1 MGGLLEQ
8 RYRVDSVLARGGMST
23 VYRGR
28 DTRLDRDV
36 AIKVMDP
43 HLTADPSFVLRFE
56 REARA
61 AAQLHHPAVVS
72 VHDQGVDGDQVYLV
86 MELIDGGNLR
96 DLLNQRGKLAPAVAL
111 SILGPV
117 LSALGAAHR
126 AGLVH
131 RDVKPE
137 NVLIGPGGQVK
148 VADFGL
154 ARAIGENGVT
164 SDSEILGT
172 VAYLSPEQV
181 ETGAADAR
189 SDVYSA
195 GIVLYEMLAGQ
206 APYRGETAISVA
218 YQHVNS
224 DVPSVPEIPLA
235 LDTLVRKATRRDPA
249 LRPANADTFLAEL
262 ERVGTELGLTP
273 QPVPVPGSLP
283 ENDRT
288 VVMRPV
294 PVAVGATPP
303 SVAEATRPVVPKPPL
318 NQVPNPGLNAGLN
331 SAAMTTVH
339 TGPPTPPPG
348 FPSGASATRT
358 MQRSEP
364 PRRRPAQKRKTQAE
378 KLEEERKRRKKL
390 YTIWGSVAGVVVVA
404 IGLFTWYVGA
414 NRYTEMPSVAGQSE
428 QNAQVLLSKADLTG
442 LVEKVPSND
451 VPNGT
456 VISSDPGPGAEL
468 RKNEQ
473 VKLVVSRGRPVV
485 PFITA
490 GAEVDAAT
498 KEIQAA
504 GLKTVKD
511 PTKDAFHDTVP
522 IGKVVGLD
530 PRPGTALALDAP
542 VTLILSK
549 GPPPRLPVPNVTG
562 KTKDEAFAELQ
573 RAGLEAVDASGDDGP
588 ENNGSRVVRTD
599 PPAGTVLDPTQNKRV
614 TLFYENNRE
623 VEVPDV
629 ARQKVRDAKEALER
643 LGLRVKVEFN
653 KSGNATVVNQSI
665 QPGQRVRRG
674 TEITIV
680 GL

>member
-1 MGGLLEQ
+1 MERSVSNVMGGLLEQ

-43 HLTADPSFVLRFE
+43 HLTADPAFVARFE

-96 DLLNQRGKLAPAVAL
+96 DLLNQRGKLPPAIAL
-111 SILGPV
+111 SVLGPV

-154 ARAIGENGVT
+154 ARAIAENGVT

-206 APYRGETAISVA
+206 APYRGDTAISVA
-218 YQHVNS
+218 YQHVTS
-224 DVPSVPEIPLA
+224 DVPSIPDVPLA
-235 LDTLVRKATRRDPA
+235 LDTLVRKATRRDPS
-249 LRPANADTFLAEL
+249 LRPANADVFLAEL
-262 ERVGTELGLTP
+262 ERVGSEVGLTP
-273 QPVPVPGSLP
+273 QPVPVPGTAP

-303 SVAEATRPVVPKPPL
+303 SIAEATRPVQPVQP
-318 NQVPNPGLNAGLN
+318 
-331 SAAMTTVH
+331 AMTTVN

-348 FPSGASATRT
+348 ISATRT
-358 MQRSEP
+358 MARPEP
-364 PRRRPAQKRKTQAE
+364 PRRRPPQNRKPKVDPVEEARKRK
-378 KLEEERKRRKKL
+378 KRL
-390 YTIWGSVAGVVVVA
+390 FIILGSVAGVLVL
-404 IGLFTWYVGA
+404 IGGLFTWYVGA
-414 NRYTEMPSVAGQSE
+414 GRWTTVPPVVGQTE
-428 QNAQVLLSKADLTG
+428 QNATQLIRSADLTA
-442 LVEKVPSND
+442 LVDKVPSDD
-451 VPNGT
+451 VPNGQ
-456 VISSDPGPGAEL
+456 VISTDPAPNTEL
-468 RKNEQ
+468 RKNQ
-473 VKLVVSRGRPVV
+473 PVKIVVSRGKPVV
-485 PFITA
+485 PFVNV
-490 GAEVDAAT
+490 GVDVEAAT
-498 KEIQAA
+498 KEIEAA
-504 GLKTVKD
+504 GLKAIKD
-511 PTKDAFHDTVP
+511 ATKDAFHDTVP
-522 IGKVVGLD
+522 IGKVVALD
-530 PRPGTALALDAP
+530 PRPGTAIKTTDP
-542 VTLILSK
+542 VTLVLSK
-549 GPPPRLPVPNVTG
+549 GPAPRRPVPNVAG
-562 KTKDEAFAELQ
+562 RSKDEAFAELQ
-573 RAGLEAVDASGDDGP
+573 RAGLEPVEASGEDAADGD
-588 ENNGSRVVRTD
+588 EARAVRTD
-599 PPAGTVLDPTQNKRV
+599 PPAGTVLEGTANKRV
-614 TLFYENNRE
+614 TVFFQSNKE
-623 VEVPDV
+623 VEVPEV
-629 ARQKVRDAKEALER
+629 TRLKVREAKEELEK
-643 LGLRVKVEFN
+643 LGLKVKVEFN
-653 KSGNATVVNQSI
+653 KSNNATVVNQSI
-665 QPGQRVRRG
+665 PPRTRVRRG

>member
-1 MGGLLEQ
+1 MERSVSNVMGGLLEQ

-43 HLTADPSFVLRFE
+43 HLTADPAFVARFE

-96 DLLNQRGKLAPAVAL
+96 DLLNQRGKLPPAIAL
-111 SILGPV
+111 SVLGPV

-154 ARAIGENGVT
+154 ARAIAENGVT

-195 GIVLYEMLAGQ
+195 GIVLYEMLAGR
-206 APYRGETAISVA
+206 APYRGDTAISVA

-224 DVPSVPEIPLA
+224 DVPSIPDVPLA
-235 LDTLVRKATRRDPA
+235 LDTLVRKATRRDPS
-249 LRPANADTFLAEL
+249 LRPANADAFLAEL
-262 ERVGTELGLTP
+262 ERVGSEVGLTP
-273 QPVPVPGSLP
+273 QPVPVPGTAP

-294 PVAVGATPP
+294 PVAVAVGATPP
-303 SVAEATRPVVPKPPL
+303 SIAEATRPVQPVQP
-318 NQVPNPGLNAGLN
+318 
-331 SAAMTTVH
+331 AMTTVN

-348 FPSGASATRT
+348 ISATRT
-358 MQRSEP
+358 MARPEP
-364 PRRRPAQKRKTQAE
+364 PRRRPPQNRKPKVDPVEEARKRK
-378 KLEEERKRRKKL
+378 KRL
-390 YTIWGSVAGVVVVA
+390 FIILGSVAGVLVL
-404 IGLFTWYVGA
+404 IGGLFTWYVGA
-414 NRYTEMPSVAGQSE
+414 GRWTTVPPVVGQTE
-428 QNAQVLLSKADLTG
+428 QNATQLIRSADLTA
-442 LVEKVPSND
+442 LVDKVPSDD
-451 VPNGT
+451 VPNGQ
-456 VISSDPGPGAEL
+456 VISTDPAPNTEL
-468 RKNEQ
+468 RKNQ
-473 VKLVVSRGRPVV
+473 PVKIVVSRGKPVV
-485 PFITA
+485 PFVNV
-490 GAEVDAAT
+490 GVDVEAAT
-498 KEIQAA
+498 KEIEAA
-504 GLKTVKD
+504 GLKAIKD
-511 PTKDAFHDTVP
+511 ATKDAFHDTVP
-522 IGKVVGLD
+522 IGKVVALD
-530 PRPGTALALDAP
+530 PRPGTALKTTDP
-542 VTLILSK
+542 VTLVLSK
-549 GPPPRLPVPNVTG
+549 GPAPRRPVPNVAG
-562 KTKDEAFAELQ
+562 RSKDEAFAELQ
-573 RAGLEAVDASGDDGP
+573 RAGLEPVEASGEDAADGD
-588 ENNGSRVVRTD
+588 EARAVRTD
-599 PPAGTVLDPTQNKRV
+599 PPAGTVLEGTANKRV
-614 TLFYENNRE
+614 TVFFQSNKE
-623 VEVPDV
+623 VEVPEV
-629 ARQKVRDAKEALER
+629 TRLKVREAKEELEK
-643 LGLRVKVEFN
+643 LGLKVKVEFN
-653 KSGNATVVNQSI
+653 KSNNATVVNQSI
-665 QPGQRVRRG
+665 PPRTRVRRG

>member
-43 HLTADPSFVLRFE
+43 HLTADPAFVARFE

-96 DLLNQRGKLAPAVAL
+96 DLLNQRGKLPPAIAL

-154 ARAIGENGVT
+154 ARAIAENGVT

-206 APYRGETAISVA
+206 APYRGETPISVA

-235 LDTLVRKATRRDPA
+235 LDTLVRKSTRRDPS
-249 LRPANADTFLAEL
+249 LRPANADGFLGEL
-262 ERVGTELGLTP
+262 ERVGAELGLTP
-273 QPVPVPGSLP
+273 QPVPVPGTAP

-294 PVAVGATPP
+294 PVSVGATPP
-303 SVAEATRPVVPKPPL
+303 SVAEATRPVTPP
-318 NQVPNPGLNAGLN
+318 
-331 SAAMTTVH
+331 AAMTAVISHGMSPGMTTVS

-348 FPSGASATRT
+348 IAGTRA
-358 MQRSEP
+358 MQRPEQ
-364 PRRRPAQKRKTQAE
+364 PRRRPPQKK
-378 KLEEERKRRKKL
+378 KPKVDPVEEERKRRKRL
-390 YTIWGSVAGVVVVA
+390 FIIWGSVVA
-404 IGLFTWYVGA
+404 VLALIVGLFAWYLGA
-414 NRYTEMPSVAGQSE
+414 GRWTVVPAVVGQSE
-428 QNAQVLLSKADLTG
+428 QNAVRLMQTADLTA
-442 LVEKVPSND
+442 LIEKVPSDD
-451 VPNGT
+451 VPNGQ
-456 VISSDPGPGAEL
+456 VISTDPGSDVEL
-468 RKNEQ
+468 RKGQ
-473 VKLVVSRGRPVV
+473 SVKIVVSRGKPLV
-485 PFITA
+485 PFINV

-498 KEIQAA
+498 KEIEAA
-504 GLKTVKD
+504 GLKAVRD
-511 PTKDAFHDTVP
+511 PAKDAFHDTVP
-522 IGKVVGLD
+522 IGKVVALD
-530 PRPGTALALDAP
+530 PRPGTALKLNTP
-542 VTLILSK
+542 VTLVLSK
-549 GPPPRLPVPNVTG
+549 GPSPRTPVPNVAG

-573 RAGLEAVDASGDDGP
+573 RAGLEPVEAGGEDAA
-588 ENNGSRVVRTD
+588 ENGESRVARTD
-599 PPAGTVLDPTQNKRV
+599 PPAGTVLEGTGNKRV
-614 TLFYENNRE
+614 TVFFQNNRE

-629 ARQKVRDAKEALER
+629 TRQKVRDAKEELER
-643 LGLRVKVEFN
+643 AGLKVKVEFN
-653 KSGNATVVNQSI
+653 KNGNATVVNQSI
-665 QPGQRVRRG
+665 PPRTRVQRG

>member
-1 MGGLLEQ
+1 VMGGLLEQ

-36 AIKVMDP
+36 AVKVMDP
-43 HLTADPSFVLRFE
+43 HLTADPAFVARFE

-96 DLLNQRGKLAPAVAL
+96 DLLNQRGKLPPAVAL
-111 SILGPV
+111 SVLGPV

-154 ARAIGENGVT
+154 ARAIAENGVT

-181 ETGAADAR
+181 ESGAADAR

-206 APYRGETAISVA
+206 APYRGETPISVA

-235 LDTLVRKATRRDPA
+235 LDTLVRKATRRDPS
-249 LRPANADTFLAEL
+249 LRPVNADAFLSEL
-262 ERVGTELGLTP
+262 ERVGAELGLTP
-273 QPVPVPGSLP
+273 QPVPVPGTAP

-303 SVAEATRPVVPKPPL
+303 SAAEATRPVVQKPATPL
-318 NQVPNPGLNAGLN
+318 G
-331 SAAMTTVH
+331 MTTVS

-348 FPSGASATRT
+348 ISGTRT
-358 MQRSEP
+358 MQRP
-364 PRRRPAQKRKTQAE
+364 DQPRRRPPQKK
-378 KLEEERKRRKKL
+378 KPKVDPVEEERKRRKKL
-390 YTIWGSVAGVVVVA
+390 FIIWGSVVA
-404 IGLFTWYVGA
+404 VLALIVGLFSWYLGA
-414 NRYTEMPSVAGQSE
+414 GRWTAVPAVVGQSE
-428 QNAQVLLSKADLTG
+428 QNAVQLVRSAGLTT
-442 LVEKVPSND
+442 LIEKVPSDD
-451 VPNGT
+451 VPNGQ
-456 VISSDPGPGAEL
+456 VIRSEPGQDTEL
-468 RKNEQ
+468 RKNEP
-473 VKLVVSRGRPVV
+473 VKLVVSRGKPLV
-485 PFITA
+485 PFITV
-490 GAEVDAAT
+490 GAEVEAAT
-498 KEIQAA
+498 KDIEAA
-504 GLKTVKD
+504 GLKAVKD

-522 IGKVVGLD
+522 IGKVVGVD
-530 PRPGTALALDAP
+530 PRPGTALKIDSP
-542 VTLILSK
+542 VTLVLSK
-549 GPPPRLPVPNVTG
+549 GPAPRRPVPNVTG
-562 KTKDEAFAELQ
+562 KSKDEAFAELQ
-573 RAGLEAVDASGDDGP
+573 RAGLEPVEASGEDASDGD
-588 ENNGSRVVRTD
+588 ESRVVRTD
-599 PPAGTVLDPTQNKRV
+599 PPAGTVLEGTANKRV
-614 TLFYENNRE
+614 TVFFQSNRE

-629 ARQKVRDAKEALER
+629 TRQKVREAKEELER
-643 LGLRVKVEFN
+643 LGLKVKVEFN
-653 KSGNATVVNQSI
+653 KSNNATVVNQSI
-665 QPGQRVRRG
+665 PPRTRVKRG
-674 TEITIV
+674 TEITII

>member
-8 RYRVDSVLARGGMST
+8 RYRVDAVLARGGMST

-43 HLTADPSFVLRFE
+43 HLTADPAFVARFE

-96 DLLNQRGKLAPAVAL
+96 DLLNQRGKLVPAIAL

-189 SDVYSA
+189 SDVYAA

-235 LDTLVRKATRRDPA
+235 LDTLVRKATRRDPS
-249 LRPANADTFLAEL
+249 LRPPNADAFLGEL
-262 ERVGTELGLTP
+262 ERVGAELGLTP
-273 QPVPVPGSLP
+273 QPVPVPGSAP

-303 SVAEATRPVVPKPPL
+303 SAAELTTPVVQKPPVA
-318 NQVPNPGLNAGLN
+318 QQMA
-331 SAAMTTVH
+331 SAMTTIS

-348 FPSGASATRT
+348 IAGTRT
-358 MQRSEP
+358 MQRPEQ
-364 PRRRPAQKRKTQAE
+364 PRRRPPQKK
-378 KLEEERKRRKKL
+378 KPKVDPVEEERKRRKKL
-390 YTIWGSVAGVVVVA
+390 FIIWGSVVA
-404 IGLFTWYVGA
+404 VLALIVGLFSWYLGA
-414 NRYTEMPSVAGQSE
+414 GRWTAVPEVVGQSE
-428 QNAQVLLSKADLTG
+428 TNAVRLMASANLTA
-442 LVEKVPSND
+442 LIDKVPSDD
-451 VPNGT
+451 VPNGQ
-456 VISSDPGPGAEL
+456 VISSDPGTGTEL
-468 RKNEQ
+468 RKGQ
-473 VKLVVSRGRPVV
+473 SVKLIVSRGKPLV
-485 PFITA
+485 PFINV
-490 GAEVDAAT
+490 GAEVEAAT
-498 KEIQAA
+498 KEIEAA
-504 GLKTVKD
+504 GLKAVRD
-511 PTKDAFHDTVP
+511 PAKDAFHDTVP
-522 IGKVVGLD
+522 IGKVVALD
-530 PRPGTALALDAP
+530 PRPGTSLKINSP
-542 VTLILSK
+542 VTLVLSK
-549 GPPPRLPVPNVTG
+549 GPSPRTPVPNVAG

-573 RAGLEAVDASGDDGP
+573 RAGLEPVEATGDDAA
-588 ENNGSRVVRTD
+588 ENGDSRVARTD
-599 PPAGTVLDPTQNKRV
+599 PPAGTVLEGTGNKRV
-614 TLFYENNRE
+614 TVFFQNNRE

-629 ARQKVRDAKEALER
+629 TRQKVREAKEELER
-643 LGLRVKVEFN
+643 AGLKVKVEFN
-653 KSGNATVVNQSI
+653 KSNNATVVNQSI
-665 QPGQRVRRG
+665 PPRTRVKRG

>member
-36 AIKVMDP
+36 AVKVMDP
-43 HLTADPSFVLRFE
+43 HLTADPAFVARFE

-96 DLLNQRGKLAPAVAL
+96 DLLNQRGKLPPAVAL

-154 ARAIGENGVT
+154 ARAVAENGVT

-206 APYRGETAISVA
+206 APYRGETPISVA

-224 DVPSVPEIPLA
+224 DVPSIPEVPLA
-235 LDTLVRKATRRDPA
+235 LDTLVRKATRRDPS

-262 ERVGTELGLTP
+262 ERVGSELGLTP
-273 QPVPVPGSLP
+273 QPVPVPGTAP
-283 ENDRT
+283 ENDKT
-288 VVMRPV
+288 VIMRPV

-303 SVAEATRPVVPKPPL
+303 SVAEATRPVQPVQPM
-318 NQVPNPGLNAGLN
+318 Q
-331 SAAMTTVH
+331 SAMTTVH

-348 FPSGASATRT
+348 ISATRT
-358 MQRSEP
+358 MARPEQ
-364 PRRRPAQKRKTQAE
+364 PRRRPPQTRAKKPKVDPVEA
-378 KLEEERKRRKKL
+378 ERKRRKRL
-390 YTIWGSVAGVVVVA
+390 FIIWGSVVAVLAVIVGLFAWYLGAGRWTAMPGVV
-404 IGLFTWYVGA
+404 GL
-414 NRYTEMPSVAGQSE
+414 SE
-428 QNAQVLLSKADLTG
+428 QNASQLVRAADLTA
-442 LVEKVPSND
+442 LIDKVPSDD
-451 VPNGT
+451 VPNGQ
-456 VISSDPGPGAEL
+456 VISTDPAAGTEL
-468 RKNEQ
+468 RKSQ
-473 VKLVVSRGRPVV
+473 SVKLVVSRGKPVV
-485 PFITA
+485 PFVNV
-490 GAEVDAAT
+490 GVDVEAAT
-498 KEIQAA
+498 KEIEAA
-504 GLKTVKD
+504 GLKAVKD

-522 IGKVVGLD
+522 IGKVVALD
-530 PRPGTALALDAP
+530 PRPGTALKIGGQ
-542 VTLILSK
+542 VTLVLSK
-549 GPPPRLPVPNVTG
+549 GPAPRRPVPNVAG
-562 KTKDEAFAELQ
+562 KSKDDAFAELQ
-573 RAGLEAVDASGDDGP
+573 RAGLEPVEASGQDAA
-588 ENNGSRVVRTD
+588 NGDNARAVRTD
-599 PPAGTVLDPTQNKRV
+599 PPAGTVLDPTANKRV
-614 TLFYENNRE
+614 TVFFQDNSE
-623 VEVPDV
+623 VEVPEV
-629 ARQKVRDAKEALER
+629 TRLKVREAKEELER
-643 LGLRVKVEFN
+643 AGLKVKVEFN
-653 KSGNATVVNQSI
+653 RSNNATVVNQSI
-665 QPGQRVRRG
+665 PPRTKVRRG
-674 TEITIV
+674 TEITIF

>member
-28 DTRLDRDV
+28 DTRLDREV
-36 AIKVMDP
+36 AVKVMDP
-43 HLTADPSFVLRFE
+43 HLTADPAFVARFE

-96 DLLNQRGKLAPAVAL
+96 DLLNQRGKLPPAIAL
-111 SILGPV
+111 SVLGPV

-137 NVLIGPGGQVK
+137 NVLIGVGGQVK

-154 ARAIGENGVT
+154 ARAIAETGVT

-189 SDVYSA
+189 SDVYAA

-206 APYRGETAISVA
+206 APYRGDTAISVA

-224 DVPSVPEIPLA
+224 DVPSIPEIPLA
-235 LDTLVRKATRRDPA
+235 LDTLVRKATRRDPS
-249 LRPANADTFLAEL
+249 LRPANAEAFLAEL
-262 ERVGTELGLTP
+262 ERVGAELGLTP
-273 QPVPVPGSLP
+273 QAVPVPGSAP

-294 PVAVGATPP
+294 AVSVGATPP
-303 SVAEATRPVVPKPPL
+303 SVAEATRPVNK
-318 NQVPNPGLNAGLN
+318 
-331 SAAMTTVH
+331 SAMATVN

-348 FPSGASATRT
+348 ISGTRA
-358 MQRSEP
+358 MQRPEQ
-364 PRRRPAQKRKTQAE
+364 PRRRPAQKKP
-378 KLEEERKRRKKL
+378 KVDPVEEERKRRKKL
-390 YTIWGSVAGVVVVA
+390 FIIWGSVVVVLALIV
-404 IGLFTWYVGA
+404 GLFSWYLGA
-414 NRYTEMPSVAGQSE
+414 GRWTAVPAVSGQSE
-428 QNAQVLLSKADLTG
+428 QNAVRLVQGADLTA
-442 LVEKVPSND
+442 LIEKVPSD
-451 VPNGT
+451 EIPNGQ
-456 VISSDPGPGAEL
+456 VIRSEPGPDTEL
-468 RKNEQ
+468 RKNQ
-473 VKLVVSRGRPVV
+473 SVKVIVSRGKPVV
-485 PFITA
+485 PFINV

-498 KEIQAA
+498 KEIEAA
-504 GLKTVKD
+504 GLKAVKD
-511 PTKDAFHDTVP
+511 AEKDAFHDTVP
-522 IGKVVGLD
+522 IGKVVALD
-530 PRPGTALALDAP
+530 PRPGTSLKIDSP
-542 VTLILSK
+542 VTLVLSK
-549 GPPPRLPVPNVTG
+549 GPAPRRPVPNVTG
-562 KTKDEAFAELQ
+562 KSKDDAFAELQ
-573 RAGLEAVDASGDDGP
+573 RAGLEPVEASGEDASDGD
-588 ENNGSRVVRTD
+588 EARVVRTD
-599 PPAGTVLDPTQNKRV
+599 PPAGTVLEGTANKRV
-614 TLFYENNRE
+614 TVFFQSNKE
-623 VEVPDV
+623 VEVPEV
-629 ARQKVRDAKEALER
+629 TRLKVREAKEELER
-643 LGLRVKVEFN
+643 AGLRVKVEFN
-653 KSGNATVVNQSI
+653 KSNNATVVNQSI
-665 QPGQRVRRG
+665 PPRTRVKRG

>member
-43 HLTADPSFVLRFE
+43 HLTADPAFVARFE

-96 DLLNQRGKLAPAVAL
+96 DLLNQRGKLPPAIAL

-154 ARAIGENGVT
+154 ARAIAENGVT

-235 LDTLVRKATRRDPA
+235 LDTLVRKSTRRDPS
-249 LRPANADTFLAEL
+249 LRPLNADAFLGEL
-262 ERVGTELGLTP
+262 ERVGAELGLTP
-273 QPVPVPGSLP
+273 QPVPVPGSAP

-303 SVAEATRPVVPKPPL
+303 SAAELTRPVTHK
-318 NQVPNPGLNAGLN
+318 
-331 SAAMTTVH
+331 SAMTTVMPSGVTTVN

-348 FPSGASATRT
+348 ISGTRA
-358 MQRSEP
+358 MSRPEP
-364 PRRRPAQKRKTQAE
+364 PRRRPPQKK
-378 KLEEERKRRKKL
+378 KPKVDPVEEERKRRKRL
-390 YTIWGSVAGVVVVA
+390 FIIWGSVVA
-404 IGLFTWYVGA
+404 VLVLIVGLFAWYLGA
-414 NRYTEMPSVAGQSE
+414 GRWTAVPAVTGQSE
-428 QNAQVLLSKADLTG
+428 QNAVRLMQTADLTP
-442 LVEKVPSND
+442 LIEKVPSDD
-451 VPNGT
+451 VPNGQ
-456 VISSDPGPGAEL
+456 VISSDPGANAEL
-468 RKNEQ
+468 RKGQ
-473 VKLVVSRGRPVV
+473 SVKIIVSRGKPIV
-485 PFITA
+485 PFINV

-498 KEIQAA
+498 KEIEAA
-504 GLKTVKD
+504 GLKAVKD
-511 PTKDAFHDTVP
+511 PAKDAFHDTVP
-522 IGKVVGLD
+522 IGKVVALD
-530 PRPGTALALDAP
+530 PRPGTSLKIDSP
-542 VTLILSK
+542 VTLVLSK
-549 GPPPRLPVPNVTG
+549 GPSPRTPVPNVAG

-573 RAGLEAVDASGDDGP
+573 RAGLEPVEAGGDDAA
-588 ENNGSRVVRTD
+588 ENAESRVVRTD
-599 PPAGTVLDPTQNKRV
+599 PPAGTVLEGTANKRV
-614 TLFYENNRE
+614 TVFFQNNRE
-623 VEVPDV
+623 IEVPDV
-629 ARQKVRDAKEALER
+629 TRQKVRDAKEALEKA
-643 LGLRVKVEFN
+643 GLKVKIEFN
-653 KSGNATVVNQSI
+653 KNGNATVVNQSI
-665 QPGQRVRRG
+665 PPRTRVKRG

>member
-43 HLTADPSFVLRFE
+43 HLTADPAFVARFE

-96 DLLNQRGKLAPAVAL
+96 DLLNQRGKLPPAIAL
-111 SILGPV
+111 SVLGPV

-154 ARAIGENGVT
+154 ARAIAENGVT

-195 GIVLYEMLAGQ
+195 GIVLYEMLAGR
-206 APYRGETAISVA
+206 APYRGDTAISVA

-224 DVPSVPEIPLA
+224 DVPSIPDVPLA
-235 LDTLVRKATRRDPA
+235 LDTLVRKATRRDPS
-249 LRPANADTFLAEL
+249 LRPANADAFLAEL
-262 ERVGTELGLTP
+262 ERVGSEVGLTP
-273 QPVPVPGSLP
+273 QPVPVPGTAP

-294 PVAVGATPP
+294 PVAVAVGATPP
-303 SVAEATRPVVPKPPL
+303 SIAEATRPVQPVQP
-318 NQVPNPGLNAGLN
+318 
-331 SAAMTTVH
+331 AMTTVN

-348 FPSGASATRT
+348 ISATRT
-358 MQRSEP
+358 MARPEP
-364 PRRRPAQKRKTQAE
+364 PRRRPPQNRKPKVDPVEEARKRK
-378 KLEEERKRRKKL
+378 KRL
-390 YTIWGSVAGVVVVA
+390 FIILGSVAGVLVL
-404 IGLFTWYVGA
+404 IGGLFTWYVGA
-414 NRYTEMPSVAGQSE
+414 GRWTTVPPVVGQTE
-428 QNAQVLLSKADLTG
+428 QNATQLIRSADLTA
-442 LVEKVPSND
+442 LVDKVPSDD
-451 VPNGT
+451 VPNGQ
-456 VISSDPGPGAEL
+456 VISTDPAPNTEL
-468 RKNEQ
+468 RKNQ
-473 VKLVVSRGRPVV
+473 PVKIVVSRGKPVV
-485 PFITA
+485 PFVNV
-490 GAEVDAAT
+490 GVDVEAAT
-498 KEIQAA
+498 KEIEAA
-504 GLKTVKD
+504 GLKAIKD
-511 PTKDAFHDTVP
+511 ATKDAFHDTVP
-522 IGKVVGLD
+522 IGKVVALD
-530 PRPGTALALDAP
+530 PRPGTALKTTDP
-542 VTLILSK
+542 VTLVLSK
-549 GPPPRLPVPNVTG
+549 GPAPRRPVPNVAG
-562 KTKDEAFAELQ
+562 RSKDEAFAELQ
-573 RAGLEAVDASGDDGP
+573 RAGLEPVEASGEDAADGD
-588 ENNGSRVVRTD
+588 EARAVRTD
-599 PPAGTVLDPTQNKRV
+599 PPAGTVLEGTANKRV
-614 TLFYENNRE
+614 TVFFQSNKE
-623 VEVPDV
+623 VEVPEV
-629 ARQKVRDAKEALER
+629 TRLKVREAKEELEK
-643 LGLRVKVEFN
+643 LGLKVKVEFN
-653 KSGNATVVNQSI
+653 KSNNATVVNQSI
-665 QPGQRVRRG
+665 PPRTRVRRG

>member
-43 HLTADPSFVLRFE
+43 RLTADAAFVARFE

-96 DLLNQRGKLAPAVAL
+96 DLLNQRGKLPPAVAL
-111 SILGPV
+111 SVLGPV

-154 ARAIGENGVT
+154 ARAIAENGVT

-206 APYRGETAISVA
+206 APYRGDTPISVA

-224 DVPSVPEIPLA
+224 DVPSIPDVPLA
-235 LDTLVRKATRRDPA
+235 LDTLVRKATRRDPS
-249 LRPANADTFLAEL
+249 LRPANADAFLAEL
-262 ERVGTELGLTP
+262 ERVGAEVGLTP
-273 QPVPVPGSLP
+273 QPVPVPGSAP
-283 ENDRT
+283 EEDKT
-288 VVMRPV
+288 MVMRPV
-294 PVAVGATPP
+294 PVAVAVGATPP
-303 SVAEATRPVVPKPPL
+303 SIAEATRPVQPVQP
-318 NQVPNPGLNAGLN
+318 
-331 SAAMTTVH
+331 AMTTIN

-348 FPSGASATRT
+348 ISATRT
-358 MQRSEP
+358 MARPEQ
-364 PRRRPAQKRKTQAE
+364 PRRRPPQARA
-378 KLEEERKRRKKL
+378 KKPKVDPVEEERKRRKKL
-390 YTIWGSVAGVVVVA
+390 FIIWGFVVA
-404 IGLFTWYVGA
+404 VLALIVGMFAWYLGAGRWTAVPAVVGQTEA
-414 NRYTEMPSVAGQSE
+414 NATQLMKA
-428 QNAQVLLSKADLTG
+428 ADLTG
-442 LVEKVPSND
+442 LVEKVPSDD
-451 VPNGT
+451 VPNGQ
-456 VISSDPGPGAEL
+456 VISTDPAAGTEL
-468 RKNEQ
+468 RKSQ
-473 VKLVVSRGRPVV
+473 TVRVVVSRGKPVV
-485 PFITA
+485 PFVNV
-490 GAEVDAAT
+490 GVDVEAAT
-498 KEIQAA
+498 KEIEAA
-504 GLKTVKD
+504 GLKAAKD

-522 IGKVVGLD
+522 IGKVVALD
-530 PRPGTALALDAP
+530 PRPGTALKINDP
-542 VTLILSK
+542 VILVLSK
-549 GPPPRLPVPNVTG
+549 GPAPRRPVPNVAG
-562 KTKDEAFAELQ
+562 KSKDDAFAELQ
-573 RAGLEAVDASGDDGP
+573 RAGLEPVEATGEDAADGA
-588 ENNGSRVVRTD
+588 EARVVRTD
-599 PPAGTVLDPTQNKRV
+599 PPAGTVLDGTANKRV
-614 TLFYENNRE
+614 TVFFQSNKE
-623 VEVPDV
+623 VEVPEV
-629 ARQKVRDAKEALER
+629 TRQKVREAKEELEK
-643 LGLRVKVEFN
+643 LGLKVRVEFN
-653 KSGNATVVNQSI
+653 RSNNATVVNQSI
-665 QPGQRVRRG
+665 PPGTRVKRG

>member
-1 MGGLLEQ
+1 MERSVSNVMGGLLEQ

-43 HLTADPSFVLRFE
+43 HLTADPAFVARFE

-154 ARAIGENGVT
+154 ARAIAENGVT

-181 ETGAADAR
+181 ETGVADAR

-206 APYRGETAISVA
+206 APYRGDTAISVA

-249 LRPANADTFLAEL
+249 LRPVNADAFLAEL
-262 ERVGTELGLTP
+262 ERVGSELGLSP
-273 QPVPVPGSLP
+273 QPVPVPGTAP

-288 VVMRPV
+288 VIMRPV

-303 SVAEATRPVVPKPPL
+303 TAAEATRPVVPNPPM
-318 NQVPNPGLNAGLN
+318 NA
-331 SAAMTTVH
+331 AVTTVT

-348 FPSGASATRT
+348 ISATRT
-358 MQRSEP
+358 MQRPEP
-364 PRRRPAQKRKTQAE
+364 PRRRPPQKKRPKVDPV
-378 KLEEERKRRKKL
+378 EEERKRRKKL
-390 YTIWGSVAGVVVVA
+390 FIIWGSVVA
-404 IGLFTWYVGA
+404 VLALIVGLFSWYVGA
-414 NRYTEMPSVAGQSE
+414 GRWTVMPAVAGQSE
-428 QNAQVLLSKADLTG
+428 QNAALLVQQADLIA

-451 VPNGT
+451 VPIGT
-456 VISSDPGPGAEL
+456 VISSDPAANTEL
-468 RKNEQ
+468 RKNGS
-473 VKLVVSRGRPVV
+473 VKLVVSRGKPVV
-485 PFITA
+485 PFINV

-498 KEIQAA
+498 KEIEAA
-504 GLKTVKD
+504 GLKAVKD
-511 PTKDAFHDTVP
+511 AAKDAFHDTVP

-530 PRPGTALALDAP
+530 PRPGTALNLDSP
-542 VTLILSK
+542 VTLVLSK

-573 RAGLEAVDASGDDGP
+573 RAGLEPVDAGGEDGP
-588 ENNGSRVVRTD
+588 EDEKSRVVRTD
-599 PPAGTVLDPTQNKRV
+599 PPAGTVLDPTRAKRV
-614 TLFYENNRE
+614 TVFYENKDRE

-629 ARQKVRDAKEALER
+629 TRKKVRDAKEELEKA
-643 LGLRVKVEFN
+643 GLKVKVEFN
-653 KSGNATVVNQSI
+653 RSGNATVVNQSI
-665 QPGQRVRRG
+665 PPRTRVERG
-674 TEITIV
+674 TEITIF